1 MVCLLIIF
9 FDYFSILSLFRKV
22 FIMTL
27 IKNLGDLM
35 SKSMGALF
43 RLLQEEEGWK
53 AVVMK
58 NAVALEGI
66 DWEDLVYHIKHKFD
80 LNIFMAVD
88 TVRTFA
94 RFCEHAKNMDEMIDV
109 IKKNYRGKEREA
121 LLYLASKTEW
131 RD

>member
-9 FDYFSILSLFRKV
+9 FDYFSILSPFRKV

-27 IKNLGDLM
+27 VKNLGDPM

-66 DWEDLVYHIKHKFD
+66 DWEDLVYHVKYKFD

-88 TVRTFA
+88 TVRTFS
-94 RFCEHAKNMDEMIDV
+94 RFCEHASSREEMIDT

>member
-1 MVCLLIIF
+1 
-9 FDYFSILSLFRKV
+9 
-22 FIMTL
+22 MTL
-27 IKNLGDLM
+27 VKNLGDPM

-66 DWEDLVYHIKHKFD
+66 DWEDLVYHVKYKFD

-88 TVRTFA
+88 TVRTFS
-94 RFCEHAKNMDEMIDV
+94 RFCEHASSREEMIDT